1 MSTPSLKLIFAGTP
15 DFAAEHLAALIEDG
29 HHEIVAV
36 YTQPD
41 RPAGRG
47 KKPQAS
53 AVKACALAA
62 DLPVYQPLNF
72 KDAADRETLAQ
83 HRADVMVVV
92 AYGLILPAQ
101 VLSMPHYGCINVHAS
116 ILPRWRGAAPIHR
129 AIETGDEQTGVT
141 IMQMDAGLD
150 TGDMLNISRC
160 AIAENDTTASLH
172 DKLIELGCPA
182 LLETLQDIALG
193 QQHASPQDDSQSNY
207 ARKIEKPEAVI
218 DWQQTALHI
227 SRKVRA
233 FNPFPICHTTLDG
246 QRIKI
251 WQVQVC
257 DESGA
262 AGEILR
268 TDKSGILVA
277 CGEGSLLVER
287 LQLPGAKAMSAAEI
301 LNSKAALFSPGTTLG
316 NT

>member
-15 DFAAEHLAALIEDG
+15 DFAAQHLSALIADG
-29 HHEIVAV
+29 QHEIVAV

-53 AVKACALAA
+53 AVKTCALAA
-62 DLPVYQPLNF
+62 GLPVYQPLNF
-72 KDAADRETLAQ
+72 KDTADREVLAQ
-83 HRADVMVVV
+83 HHADVMVVV
-92 AYGLILPAQ
+92 AYGLILPAEI
-101 VLSMPHYGCINVHAS
+101 LTKPRYGCINVHAS
-116 ILPRWRGAAPIHR
+116 LLPRWRGAAPIHR
-129 AIETGDEQTGVT
+129 AIESGDKQTGVT
-141 IMQMDAGLD
+141 IMQMDVGLD

-160 AIAENDTTASLH
+160 PIDNDDTTASLH
-172 DKLIELGCPA
+172 DKLITLGCPA

-193 QQHASPQDDSQSNY
+193 QQHATPQDDSQSNY

-227 SRKVRA
+227 ARKVRA
-233 FNPFPICHTTLDG
+233 FNPFPICHTTVG
-246 QRIKI
+246 GERVKI
-251 WQVQVC
+251 WQVQVS
-257 DESGA
+257 EEGGA
-262 AGEILR
+262 GGEILR
-268 TDKSGILVA
+268 ADKSGILVA
-277 CGEGSLLVER
+277 CGQGSLLVER

-301 LNSKAALFSPGTTLG
+301 LNSKAALFCPGTTLG